1 MRNKFPVLFCAAV
14 MIAGCATVK
23 PNKTFT
29 DPEFGEWNFY
39 EQNVDGNYSEQN
51 LEYVARNGNKLSNLY
66 ATSGFFHGVA
76 FVATCS
82 LIKND
87 RSCSEWNYYM
97 INPNGEVIADF
108 SNYKLSNLGLCTK
121 GHPSSIYLTDLTREK
136 GELFDFPLWNTK
148 ANGCGKYLLKDE
160 PAFYSDRILVID
172 KNANRFGYFDFNGKL
187 VIPAT
192 YKMATP
198 FYSNGYAYVVNDDN
212 VAGVITADGTFTPY
226 TYACKTKLANNLFL
240 VSKTGKIVNY
250 KIDTRLNIGTY
261 YGINELNNK
270 SGWNCVGSKVGVVD
284 NNENVI
290 IPVDYDSITLSS
302 DVPYIVATLDGTN
315 YLYTKSGKGLY
326 LDVVNADEMPGAYFF
341 VMKDK
346 NNKWAVGNTEGEYFT
361 SYMYDDVRYSYKT
374 TDLGKYVTSKYIG
387 LKLGAKF
394 GIFGPNGQMVLEP
407 KFDEVMPDNNLS
419 DLIITQRNQRYGV
432 FYNGAEIYEPMFDSI
447 AEFSDGKALAKM
459 NGRDFFLFLDKEEEV
474 KYYDSLRQTPPPR
487 MHGNHPRSNR

>member
-14 MIAGCATVK
+14 MLAGCATVK

-284 NNENVI
+284 NNETVI

-302 DVPYIVATLDGTN
+302 DVPYIVARGR
-315 YLYTKSGKGLY
+315 KGGSN
-326 LDVVNADEMPGAYFF
+326 VAAAIVNAMLYQI
-341 VMKDK
+341 
-346 NNKWAVGNTEGEYFT
+346 
-361 SYMYDDVRYSYKT
+361 R
-374 TDLGKYVTSKYIG
+374 
-387 LKLGAKF
+387 
-394 GIFGPNGQMVLEP
+394 
-407 KFDEVMPDNNLS
+407 
-419 DLIITQRNQRYGV
+419 R
-432 FYNGAEIYEPMFDSI
+432 
-447 AEFSDGKALAKM
+447 
-459 NGRDFFLFLDKEEEV
+459 
-474 KYYDSLRQTPPPR
+474 
-487 MHGNHPRSNR
+487 